1 MNSAHIPVLL
11 EEVIEYLNLTPSKR
25 FIDATLDGGG
35 HTRAIKER
43 FPDVQILG
51 IEWDPEEFAEF
62 RKNNPELAETIITV
76 NDSYAN
82 LPAIVESNQFKP
94 DAILFDLGVSS
105 WHYEASKRGFSFQKN
120 EPLDMR
126 FNPQTQSLTA
136 AGIINGWSKGELKR
150 IMAEFAEEQFATEIA
165 GAIVASR
172 SAKPIL
178 TTDELV
184 VVIRQAV
191 PAWYAHRRIHPATKT
206 FQALRIAVNGELENV
221 RNGVE
226 SALDVLQAGGRLA
239 VISFHGLEDKIV
251 REIFKTRTA
260 QGDIKWVKRST
271 IRPKW
276 AEVEK
281 NPRARSAK
289 MKVVEKL

>member
-1 MNSAHIPVLL
+1 MNHVPVLL
-11 EEVIEYLNLTPSKR
+11 EEVVEYFNLAPGKC

-62 RKNNPELAETIITV
+62 RKNNSELAETIITV

-82 LPAIVESNQFKP
+82 LPAIVESNKFKP

-126 FNPQTQSLTA
+126 FNPQTQPLSASDLV
-136 AGIINGWSKGELKR
+136 NNWSKDELER
-150 IMAEFAEEQFATEIA
+150 ILVEYGEEQFASDIA
-165 GAIVASR
+165 GAIIVSR
-172 SAKPIL
+172 KVKPIL
-178 TTDELV
+178 KTEDLV
-184 VVIRQAV
+184 GVVKGAV
-191 PAWYAHRRIHPATKT
+191 PAWYTHRRIHPATKT

-226 SALDVLQAGGRLA
+226 SALDVLEPGGRVA

-251 REIFKTRTA
+251 REIFKNRTA

-276 AEVEK
+276 SEVEQ

>member
-1 MNSAHIPVLL
+1 MIHVPVLL
-11 EEVIEYLNLTPSKR
+11 EEVIEYLDLAPGKH
-25 FIDATLDGGG
+25 FLDATLDGGG

-82 LPAIVESNQFKP
+82 LSAIVESNHFKP

-126 FNPQTQSLTA
+126 FNPQTQPLSA
-136 AGIINGWSKGELKR
+136 SELVNTWGKDELER
-150 IMAEFAEEQFATEIA
+150 ILVEYGEEQFASDIA
-165 GAIVASR
+165 EAIVVSR
-172 SAKPIL
+172 KAKPIL
-178 TTDELV
+178 KTEDLV
-184 VVIRQAV
+184 EVVKGSV
-191 PAWYAHRRIHPATKT
+191 PKWYTHRRIHPATKT

-226 SALDVLQAGGRLA
+226 SALDVLQPGGRVA

-251 REIFKTRTA
+251 REIFKKRTA
-260 QGDIKWVKRST
+260 EGDIKWVKRST

-276 AEVEK
+276 AEVER